1 MQFGPPK
8 ILACPDCG
16 TPIRVWSLLSGNTC
30 GAVLWSDGKLQ
41 APGLPNAPQIT
52 RCSRCSVFF
61 WVSKAQE
68 FTGKESRWT
77 FWKKPEAVR
86 VLAAAEYLEALESGV
101 ASMREEEFYLRIHA
115 WHGWND
121 SFRCMPDS
129 SSAVCVNS
137 RHTANLQ
144 ALSALLSLDDPNH
157 LLMKAEI
164 ARELGNMAEAVRLL
178 SHPLPPPFAD
188 QAEQMR
194 SWVEAGETWVKRFR
208 DTMPSQAERELQSL
222 LQSAERKEREK
233 ARMEEAKIVKARA
246 VERGIATPRN
256 SNEVIY
262 AMDAHTFRELA
273 SDFPALSRIYFHPDK
288 KKRHNGRPRLTI
300 LKAPNMNP
308 FNVIVFIILVA
319 AVVIFAL
326 ARCNAGHSNEG
337 RLQHDA
343 HPVAAPVKQTGRGEF
358 R

>member
-1 MQFGPPK
+1 M
-8 ILACPDCG
+8 
-16 TPIRVWSLLSGNTC
+16 PIRVWSLLSGNTC
-30 GAVLWSDGKLQ
+30 GAVLWSDGRMQ

-68 FTGKESRWT
+68 FTGKEPRWI
-77 FWKKPEAVR
+77 FWKKPEVVR
-86 VLAAAEYLEALESGV
+86 ALASAEYLEALESGA
-101 ASMREEEFYLRIHA
+101 ASTREEEFYLRIHA

-121 SFRCMPDS
+121 SFRRTPDS
-129 SSAVCVNS
+129 SPAVCLDP
-137 RHTANLQ
+137 RRTANLQ
-144 ALSALLSLDDPNH
+144 ALSAILSLDDPNH

-164 ARELGNMAEAVRLL
+164 ARELGDMAEAARLL
-178 SHPLPPPFAD
+178 SQPLPPPFAD
-188 QAEQMR
+188 QAEQMQ
-194 SWVEAGETWVKRFR
+194 SWIDAGDTRVKRFR
-208 DTMPSQAERELQSL
+208 DTVPSEAERELQSM
-222 LQSAERKEREK
+222 LQSAEREKREQ
-233 ARMEEAKIVKARA
+233 ARQEEAKIVKARV

-256 SNEVIY
+256 ANEVIY

-300 LKAPNMNP
+300 LKDPNMNP

-319 AVVIFAL
+319 VVILAL
-326 ARCNAGHSNEG
+326 ARCKAGHSNEG
-337 RLQHDA
+337 RLQQDA
-343 HPVAAPVKQTGRGEF
+343 HPVAAPVKQIERGEF